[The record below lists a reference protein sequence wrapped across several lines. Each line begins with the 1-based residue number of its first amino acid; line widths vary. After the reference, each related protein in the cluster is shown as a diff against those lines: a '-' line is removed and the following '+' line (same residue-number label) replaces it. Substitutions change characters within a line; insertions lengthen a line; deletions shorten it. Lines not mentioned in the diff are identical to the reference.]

1 MLDIQLL
8 HLTQTARCSAPG
20 RKRMKRK
27 EHARTNFTSAAC
39 NLPCWDPQRRCW
51 CYPINLLSWDILA
64 VRYGCLMLLNAA
76 CEPSVCM
83 RMQLTAWYPGLL
95 GNSMMMTL
103 SSTEQPEQPYTFN
116 KTNGTSDATLQPAHE
131 MSVALFFFNG
141 CLLYRFNSCSPD
153 EVSEIIN
160 VWPEPVFSEE
170 ILLLV

>member
-1 MLDIQLL
+1 
-8 HLTQTARCSAPG
+8 
-20 RKRMKRK
+20 
-27 EHARTNFTSAAC
+27 
-39 NLPCWDPQRRCW
+39 
-51 CYPINLLSWDILA
+51 
-64 VRYGCLMLLNAA
+64 
-76 CEPSVCM
+76 M

-141 CLLYRFNSCSPD
+141 CLLYRFNSSSPD